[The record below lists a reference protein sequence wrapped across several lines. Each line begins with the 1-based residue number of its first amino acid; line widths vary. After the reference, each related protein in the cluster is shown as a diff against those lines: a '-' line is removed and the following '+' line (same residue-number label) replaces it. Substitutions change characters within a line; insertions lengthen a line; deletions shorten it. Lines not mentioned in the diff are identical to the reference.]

1 MTTATNESQCATC
14 KKSNAITRCIGCL
27 QDFCF
32 NHFVEHR
39 QELNKQLEQIEQDRD
54 LFQQTLNQQ
63 TTNPQNSLLIQQVDQ
78 WEQESIEK
86 IKQTAQEIRE
96 TLVIHVHENLISV
109 KDKMNQLT
117 QQLKDSREQ
126 DNIIENNLNK
136 WKEELHQITEHMN
149 KPPNILIQQS
159 QTALINKIQVQ
170 LSGK

>member
-14 KKSNAITRCIGCL
+14 KKSNAIARCIGCS

-54 LFQQTLNQQ
+54 LFQQTLNEQ

-117 QQLKDSREQ
+117 QQLKDSRE
-126 DNIIENNLNK
+126 
-136 WKEELHQITEHMN
+136 HPS
-149 KPPNILIQQS
+149 KPKKAFDEYGEGPKIHG
-159 QTALINKIQVQ
+159 NKIC
-170 LSGK
+170 SFCPNPYHSK